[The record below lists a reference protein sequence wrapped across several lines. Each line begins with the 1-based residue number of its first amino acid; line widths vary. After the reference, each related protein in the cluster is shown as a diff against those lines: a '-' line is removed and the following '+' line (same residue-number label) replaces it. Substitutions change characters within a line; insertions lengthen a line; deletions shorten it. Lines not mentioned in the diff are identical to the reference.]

1 MEKDLFVNLLNLMKE
16 ITYLTQNTLTYIWIS
31 HKYDKYYQKLIEIL

>member
-16 ITYLTQNTLTYIWIS
+16 ITYLTQNTLTYMWIS
-31 HKYDKYYQKLIEIL
+31 RKCDKYYQKLIEIL